1 MRTARPSAV
10 CPQPRVVVI
19 VRSVRA
25 NRASQ
30 RRVPSAAGRRI
41 VRACVLS
48 TRVAAPSALS
58 RGSSNRASVC
68 PFHARLVRAATGME
82 RRARRD
88 SEECPDDFK
97 CSITL
102 EVMRDPVLLVSSG
115 ITYERSS
122 LMEALERRPGVDPQ
136 TNAAFDGPPVVAANV
151 TLKRAIEAWRSR
163 PGRPAE
169 EDSPPLTV
177 L

>member
-1 MRTARPSAV
+1 MDRRP
-10 CPQPRVVVI
+10 
-19 VRSVRA
+19 
-25 NRASQ
+25 
-30 RRVPSAAGRRI
+30 
-41 VRACVLS
+41 
-48 TRVAAPSALS
+48 
-58 RGSSNRASVC
+58 
-68 PFHARLVRAATGME
+68 
-82 RRARRD
+82 RRD
-88 SEECPDDFK
+88 SDECPDDFK

-122 LMEALERRPGVDPQ
+122 LVEALERRPNVDPQ

-169 EDSPPLTV
+169 EHSPPLTALQWREAQSDPLDWV
-177 L
+177 ADVAWEIEGAGSAAALAATSELVGHCSLRKSARC